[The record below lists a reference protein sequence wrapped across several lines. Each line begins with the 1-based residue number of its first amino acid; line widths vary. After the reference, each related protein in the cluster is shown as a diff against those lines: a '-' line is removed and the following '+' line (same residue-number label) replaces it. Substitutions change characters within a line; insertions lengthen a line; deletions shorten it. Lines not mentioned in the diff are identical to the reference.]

1 MLGLRKLAQHR
12 WLNWLL
18 GMSHVESTSYH
29 YQYGSRY
36 NSNSH
41 RTRLVSALA
50 RRPMSSRVRC
60 KGQGA
65 GGAGA
70 RISARTRAE
79 GAALQPLKRGA
90 RRAAPPRA
98 SPAYRGPGDACHP
111 RGALTLLSLYSP
123 KARERQHT
131 HQGPAHEL
139 ARRQLTPATAVDR
152 DGGVVA

>member
-1 MLGLRKLAQHR
+1 M
-12 WLNWLL
+12 
-18 GMSHVESTSYH
+18 
-29 YQYGSRY
+29 YQYPVRY
-36 NSNSH
+36 NSNSQN
-41 RTRLVSALA
+41 TSRLGSRPTPHVVA
-50 RRPMSSRVRC
+50 RAV
-60 KGQGA
+60 QGPGRRGCRRADQRADA
-65 GGAGA
+65 GG
-70 RISARTRAE
+70 R
-79 GAALQPLKRGA
+79 RGA